1 MTDGLLKEDLNNH
14 KLLIRNKTYT
24 MKTKVILFLS
34 GVLLGTGA
42 LQAQANQEC
51 ATTAALAYSDA
62 KAKNYDAAWTRIQT
76 LRKDCPSYHIATY
89 QYGERIL
96 KDRLE
101 KAPEG
106 EKATV
111 AKELISLYKE
121 RLQHFPSKTDAGDV
135 NADIAQ
141 LMYDVKMGTTGE
153 QYEAFDKAFKQDPNS
168 LNAKSLYTYFY
179 LLVELQDAGKKDLQE
194 VFDMYDVVIAKLEE
208 QENETAESLAKLI
221 EKQEAGEELS
231 SKEKTR
237 LNAYEKNLVAY
248 SAVKGSIN
256 AKLGQRADCDNLIP
270 LYSKDFE
277 AKKSDTEWLK
287 RVNSRL
293 SAKDCTEDPLFVKV
307 SEALH
312 KLEPSASSAYS
323 LGQLAEANGN
333 MSKAM
338 EYYNQA
344 AELQKDPSVRAN
356 IYYRIANNMKEKG
369 QFGQA
374 RNMYRKAISSKP
386 SLGRAYLQ
394 IANMIA
400 QSANNC
406 GETAFDKRAVY
417 WKAAEYA
424 ERAARVD
431 PSISS
436 TANETAAA
444 YRGRAPQRSDIFQ
457 NDMQG
462 KTINIGCWIGES
474 VRVPNL

>member
-1 MTDGLLKEDLNNH
+1 
-14 KLLIRNKTYT
+14 

-34 GVLLGTGA
+34 GVLLSTGA

-62 KAKNYDAAWTRIQT
+62 KAKNYDAAWPRIQT
-76 LRKDCPSYHIATY
+76 IREECPSYHIATY

-96 KDRLE
+96 KDRLDKASEAE
-101 KAPEG
+101 K
-106 EKATV
+106 KQV
-111 AKELISLYKE
+111 AQELIELYKE

-141 LMYDVKMGTTGE
+141 LMYDVKLGTTEE
-153 QYEAFDKAFKQDPNS
+153 QFEAFDRAFKQDPNS

-194 VFDMYDVVIAKLEE
+194 VFDMYDVVISKLEE

-221 EKQEAGEELS
+221 EKQDSGAELTD
-231 SKEKTR
+231 KEKAR

-277 AKKSDTEWLK
+277 ANRNNTEWLK

-293 SAKDCTEDPLFVKV
+293 SAKDCIEDPLFVKV

-312 KLEPSASSAYS
+312 QLEPSASSAYS
-323 LGQLAEANGN
+323 LGQLAESNGN
-333 MSKAM
+333 MAKAM

-344 AELQKDPSVRAN
+344 AELQEDPNVRAN
-356 IYYRIANNMKEKG
+356 IYYRIANNLKDKG

-374 RNMYRKAISSKP
+374 RNMYRKAISAKP
-386 SLGRAYLQ
+386 SFGRAYLQ

-406 GETAFDKRAVY
+406 GDTAFEKRAVY

-462 KTINIGCWIGES
+462 KTINIACWVGES
-474 VRVPNL
+474 IRVPNL

>member
-1 MTDGLLKEDLNNH
+1 
-14 KLLIRNKTYT
+14 
-24 MKTKVILFLS
+24 MKTKIILFLS

-42 LQAQANQEC
+42 LQAQDNQEC
-51 ATTAALAYSDA
+51 ATTASLAYSDA
-62 KAKNYDAAWTRIQT
+62 KAKNYDAAFPRIQT
-76 LRKDCPSYHIATY
+76 LRKDCPTYSVVTY

-96 KDRLE
+96 KDKLD

-106 EKATV
+106 EKKALAQDLV
-111 AKELISLYKE
+111 KLYQE
-121 RLQHFPSKTDAGDV
+121 RLQHFPEKTKAGEV
-135 NADIAQ
+135 KADIAQ
-141 LMYDVKMGTTGE
+141 TKYDYKLGTTQE
-153 QYEAFDKAFKQDPNS
+153 QFEAFDKAFKEDKDAFNP
-168 LNAKSLYTYFY
+168 KSLYTYFY
-179 LLVELQDAGKKDLQE
+179 LLVELQDAGEKTLQD
-194 VFDMYDVVIAKLEE
+194 VFDNYDTVTAKLEE
-208 QENETAESLAKLI
+208 QENETAEGLAKLI
-221 EKQEAGEELS
+221 EKQEAGEKLT
-231 SKEKTR
+231 SKEEKR
-237 LNAYEKNLVAY
+237 LNAYEVNLKAY

-270 LYSKDFE
+270 LYSKDFD
-277 AKKSDTEWLK
+277 AKKGDTDWLK

-323 LGQLAEANGN
+323 LGQLAESKGN
-333 MSKAM
+333 QSKAM

-344 AELQKDPSVRAN
+344 AELQKDPSVRAT
-356 IYYRIANNMKEKG
+356 IYYRLANNMKDKG
-369 QFGQA
+369 QFSQA
-374 RNMYRKAISSKP
+374 RTMYRKALQSRP
-386 SLGRAYLQ
+386 SYGRAYLQ

-406 GETAFDKRAVY
+406 GNTAFEKRAVY
-417 WKAAEYA
+417 WLAADYA
-424 ERAARVD
+424 SRAGRVD

-444 YRGRAPQRSDIFQ
+444 YRGRAPQRADIFQ
-457 NDMQG
+457 EDMQG